1 MHRLRYL
8 FVGLAALAA
17 LPAAAQEKKPFR
29 YPEAKHGKGELRYVN
44 HLPVAVVAGTPEELG
59 EQVGMLVLK
68 PASSLRDSV
77 KEFLR
82 TINLENAYPLLVRS
96 GSFLLPQF
104 PAHHRKE
111 LEAAVK
117 ASTFDRDLMVF
128 ANTVFDVANVAGC
141 STLIVEPAR
150 SKTGGVI
157 FGRNLDYPPFGCI
170 HEYPLVTVYRPQGKH
185 AFAAINFPSLVGCI
199 SGMNDAGL
207 ALTWNMVT
215 ESKDGGKF
223 DPFGVPRLLLLR
235 RMLEE
240 CATVAEAEKLLRS
253 ARRTGLAALTVCDKQ
268 GGAVFEVTSKTVKVR
283 RSTEGLCACTNH
295 FRTEEL
301 AVSTKCRRFD
311 VLEKTWA
318 TPKLGVSDVT
328 KQLHAVNQGRN
339 TMQTMIFEPA
349 ALRLH
354 LAYGVGPSSA
364 LPLRVL
370 DLGPLFQ
377 AGFEQK

>member
-1 MHRLRYL
+1 
-8 FVGLAALAA
+8 LAALVT
-17 LPAAAQEKKPFR
+17 LPAEAQEKQPFR

-44 HLPVAVVAGTPEELG
+44 HLPVAVVAGTPEEMG
-59 EQVGMLVLK
+59 EQVGVLVLK
-68 PASSLRDSV
+68 PASGLRDSV

-104 PAHHRKE
+104 PPHHRKE
-111 LEAAVK
+111 LDAAVK
-117 ASTFDRDLMVF
+117 ASGFDRDLMVF
-128 ANTVFDVANVAGC
+128 ANTVFDVANVVGC

-157 FGRNLDYPPFGCI
+157 FGRNLDYPPFGRV

-185 AFAAINFPSLVGCI
+185 AFAAINLPSQVGSI

-207 ALTWNMVT
+207 ALTWNMIT
-215 ESKDGGKF
+215 ESRDGGKF
-223 DPFGVPRLLLLR
+223 DPFGVPRLLLMR
-235 RMLEE
+235 RVLEE
-240 CATVAEAEKLLRS
+240 CTTVAEAEKLLRS
-253 ARRTGLAALTVCDKQ
+253 ARRTGLAALTVCDKE

-283 RSTEGLCACTNH
+283 RATEGLCACTNH
-295 FRTEEL
+295 FRTDEL
-301 AVSTKCRRFD
+301 AVSTRCPRFAL
-311 VLEKTWA
+311 LEKTWA
-318 TPKLGVSDVT
+318 TPKLGVAEVS

-339 TMQTMIFEPA
+339 TLQTMVFEPA

-354 LAYGVGPSSA
+354 LAFGAGPSSA

-370 DLGPLFQ
+370 ELRPLFRT
-377 AGFEQK
+377 GLEQK